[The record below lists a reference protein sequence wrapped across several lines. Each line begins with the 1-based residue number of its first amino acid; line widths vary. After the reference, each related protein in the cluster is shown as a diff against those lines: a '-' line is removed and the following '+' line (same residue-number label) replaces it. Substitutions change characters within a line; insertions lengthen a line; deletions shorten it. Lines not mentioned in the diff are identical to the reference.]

1 MAEGLASD
9 ENAGLVAELF
19 GEHRSAIF
27 AYIWRLLG
35 EREGAE
41 ELTQETFLRLFNAR
55 EQLPGVI
62 NRRAWIYRIATNLC
76 LNAIKRRRRFA
87 WLPWHAGEVSV
98 LQAPDSAE
106 QVSKRDT
113 LEIALCAVSPQYRA
127 PLLLFARYG
136 FTISEVAETLG
147 ISEGAVKTR
156 IYRAREMFRAAYE
169 RETLR

>member
-1 MAEGLASD
+1 MAEGMASD

-27 AYIWRLLG
+27 AYIWRLLE
-35 EREGAE
+35 EREWAE
-41 ELTQETFLRLFNAR
+41 ELTQETFLQVFNAR

-62 NRRAWIYRIATNLC
+62 NRRAWVYRIATNLC
-76 LNAIKRRRRFA
+76 FNAIKRRRRFA
-87 WLPWHAGEVSV
+87 WLPWHAGELSA

-106 QVSKRDT
+106 QVGKRDA
-113 LEIALCAVSPQYRA
+113 LEMALRALSSQYRA
-127 PLLLFARYG
+127 PLLLFTRYG
-136 FTISEVAETLG
+136 FRISEVAETLG

-169 RETLR
+169 RENLR